1 MCGPMGESPPPMHGC
16 GGIVL
21 ILTSSFL
28 LLIVFSIVLS
38 FLFSIDS
45 VERFVFKLIKKTMFQ
60 KNIII
65 EREKEGETASVE
77 GNFKYRYQY
86 GDI

>member
-1 MCGPMGESPPPMHGC
+1 MGESPPPLHSY
-16 GGIVL
+16 GGIRV

-28 LLIVFSIVLS
+28 FLIVFSIVLS

-45 VERFVFKLIKKTMFQ
+45 VERFVFKVIKKTMFQ

-65 EREKEGETASVE
+65 EREKEGEIASVE
-77 GNFKYRYQY
+77 GNLKYRYQY